1 MLRVDIFVS
10 SVSVTVV
17 WMYSHM
23 AWVVFVAIVTSI
35 WWWLSLLWMRVFVA
49 VVVSSVRVDHRC
61 VVVLVGRDPISIVA
75 RNMYIGMPI
84 LQRFPVSSSSWTTR
98 SHSDPDGA
106 RDMVRGW

>member
-1 MLRVDIFVS
+1 M
-10 SVSVTVV
+10 
-17 WMYSHM
+17 
-23 AWVVFVAIVTSI
+23 
-35 WWWLSLLWMRVFVA
+35 FVA
-49 VVVSSVRVDHRC
+49 VVVSSVRLNHRC

-106 RDMVRGW
+106 RDMGRGW